1 VQLSLALA
9 HNHDGLILTWEEH
22 GQGGL
27 LCWFKVENRPSSA
40 QYLGNSDTESRTWRR
55 VMMAAFNKHR
65 RSRNLCRCKCSGN
78 ADWGR
83 SKRKHCILM
92 ERMAV
97 CQHWVVFAP
106 ARLHQQHGGQFEQGA
121 RVRTSAATQRSR
133 RLLFDA
139 GNGGGRRSPSLLL
152 SCPSE

>member
-1 VQLSLALA
+1 
-9 HNHDGLILTWEEH
+9 
-22 GQGGL
+22 
-27 LCWFKVENRPSSA
+27 LCRFKVKNRSSST
-40 QYLGNSDTESRTWRR
+40 QYLGNSGTESRTWRT

-83 SKRKHCILM
+83 GKRKHCILM
-92 ERMAV
+92 ERLYCSCAA
-97 CQHWVVFAP
+97 CAGT
-106 ARLHQQHGGQFEQGA
+106 RRHQQHGGQFEQGA
-121 RVRTSAATQRSR
+121 GVRTSAATQRSH

-152 SCPSE
+152 SCLNKVSLRCLYQDVCVT